1 MSEVV
6 LAAEQLRVRF
16 EKFLAVDDVSLTLR
30 GGELLGLIGPNGA
43 GKTTLFDVI
52 SGFTAPDSGR
62 VELFGHDVTRT
73 SSWDRA
79 RLGMNRTFQNTRV
92 ISELTAGD
100 NICGGAWAS
109 VDASTASF
117 LAGRPSAWAQL
128 RAAEEAGY
136 AAARLLD
143 VHLYWDERVGTLEF
157 SARRR
162 IEIARAL
169 VAGPRLLLLDEPAA
183 GLDPTSSSAMFS
195 LIRRLHSDL
204 GLTVLI
210 VEHYVKAVLDS
221 CDLVH
226 VLAEGSVLASGTPAD
241 IAANSEV
248 QERYLGTRLDYLED
262 LATEGAP

>member
-1 MSEVV
+1 M
-6 LAAEQLRVRF
+6 
-16 EKFLAVDDVSLTLR
+16 T
-30 GGELLGLIGPNGA
+30 
-43 GKTTLFDVI
+43 
-52 SGFTAPDSGR
+52 
-62 VELFGHDVTRT
+62 
-73 SSWDRA
+73 
-79 RLGMNRTFQNTRV
+79 RTFQNTRV
-92 ISELTAGD
+92 IPELTAGD

-109 VDASTASF
+109 VDARTASF
-117 LAGRPSAWAQL
+117 LAGRPSAWAKL

-183 GLDPTSSSAMFS
+183 GLDPASSSAMFS
-195 LIRRLHSDL
+195 LIRRLHTDL

-226 VLAEGSVLASGTPAD
+226 VLAEGSVLASGTPAE
-241 IAANSEV
+241 IAADPAV
-248 QERYLGTRLDYLED
+248 QVRYLGTRLDYLED
-262 LATEGAP
+262 LETTP

>member
-1 MSEVV
+1 M
-6 LAAEQLRVRF
+6 
-16 EKFLAVDDVSLTLR
+16 T
-30 GGELLGLIGPNGA
+30 
-43 GKTTLFDVI
+43 
-52 SGFTAPDSGR
+52 
-62 VELFGHDVTRT
+62 
-73 SSWDRA
+73 
-79 RLGMNRTFQNTRV
+79 RTFQNTRV

-100 NICGGAWAS
+100 NILGGAWAS
-109 VDASTASF
+109 VRASTASF
-117 LAGRPSAWAQL
+117 VAGRPSAWAKL
-128 RAAEEAGY
+128 RQAEEAGY

-143 VHLYWDERVGTLEF
+143 VHQYWDERVGTLEF

-183 GLDPTSSSAMFS
+183 GLDPASSSAMFS

-221 CDLVH
+221 CDLVY
-226 VLAEGSVLASGTPAD
+226 VLAEGSVLAVGTPAQ
-241 IAANSEV
+241 IAANTVV

-262 LATEGAP
+262 LTPESTP